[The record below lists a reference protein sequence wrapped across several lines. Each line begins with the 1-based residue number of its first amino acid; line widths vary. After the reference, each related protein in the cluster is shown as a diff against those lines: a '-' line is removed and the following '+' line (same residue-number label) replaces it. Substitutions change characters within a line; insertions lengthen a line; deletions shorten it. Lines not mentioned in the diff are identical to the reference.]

1 MEMMSVEVFVPCEH
15 FRVLSWYIC
24 TESYI
29 INVMTKAKKITWEKH
44 GLRCFQEESRT
55 LDP

>member
-15 FRVLSWYIC
+15 FRVLSWYIR